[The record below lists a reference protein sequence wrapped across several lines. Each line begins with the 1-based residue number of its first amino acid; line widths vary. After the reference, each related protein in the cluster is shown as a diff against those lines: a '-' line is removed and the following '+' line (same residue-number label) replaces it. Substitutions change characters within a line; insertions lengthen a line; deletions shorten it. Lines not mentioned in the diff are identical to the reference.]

1 LHGRPWQSHIQD
13 GCAERRWNQRLIAL
27 HIDHDGVIRPSTLFN
42 YFGDAIGTAGVAS
55 FGQACF
61 KTVLTHHI
69 GNRVM
74 IGGDPDLLR
83 AAQGCLF
90 GNPHYHRFTGN
101 QQQRLAG

>member
-1 LHGRPWQSHIQD
+1 MLGNRAYQRGR
-13 GCAERRWNQRLIAL
+13 NQRLIAL
-27 HIDHDGVIRPSTLFN
+27 HVHHDGVIRPITLFN
-42 YFGDAIGTAGVAS
+42 YFGDAIGTAGVAG

-83 AAQGCLF
+83 AA
-90 GNPHYHRFTGN
+90 
-101 QQQRLAG
+101 